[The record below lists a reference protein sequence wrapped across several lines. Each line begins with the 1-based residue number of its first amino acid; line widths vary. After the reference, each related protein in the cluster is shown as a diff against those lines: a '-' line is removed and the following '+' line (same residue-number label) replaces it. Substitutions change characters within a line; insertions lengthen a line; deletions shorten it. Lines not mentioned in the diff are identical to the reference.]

1 MPLEICLNPKIN
13 YAYKTII
20 NKNLQENNEKDN
32 WNISIPKINL
42 TARIKDGTDQ
52 ETLNNYVAHFEKSA
66 CIKGNICLAAHN
78 RGYKVNYFKDLKQL
92 QKGDE
97 ILYEFKSIKLKYLV
111 TQNEIINDTDIQ
123 VIADTEENII
133 TLITCVENQ
142 PEKRRCVRG
151 KLIE

>member
-1 MPLEICLNPKIN
+1 MPLKICLNPKIN

-20 NKNLQENNEKDN
+20 SKNAQENDDN
-32 WNISIPKINL
+32 WKISIPKINL
-42 TARIKDGTDQ
+42 TAQIKDGTDQ
-52 ETLNNYVAHFEKSA
+52 ENLNKYVAHFEKSA
-66 CIKGNICLAAHN
+66 YTRGNICLAAHN

-92 QKGDE
+92 EKGDE
-97 ILYEFKSIKLKYLV
+97 ILYEFKSVKLKYLV

-123 VIADTEENII
+123 VIEDTKENII